1 MCKNLPSPMYFWQHL
16 QDGNNVTNAEISKR
30 ERARLK
36 EMQKMKRQK
45 IQEILDVQNAAIEAD
60 MVCASY
66 RGFVLLCVIYSPLN
80 MIGGFVDFNF
90 NCRTIGG
97 RGA

>member
-1 MCKNLPSPMYFWQHL
+1 MCKTLSSPIYFLHHL
-16 QDGNNVTNAEISKR
+16 QDGNNMSNAEISKR

-36 EMQKMKRQK
+36 EMQKLKRQK

-66 RGFVLLCVIYSPLN
+66 RGLVLRCIIYSPLN
-80 MIGGFVDFNF
+80 MMGGIFDYLF
-90 NCRTIGG
+90 
-97 RGA
+97 